1 MRTKTNLVCNKNID
15 NNQRNEEYFQIIACK
30 VCKTKYYPRV
40 LQIKWVQTTIVNQL
54 NSHEREN
61 DKKYYGK
68 MSSLDGSS
76 LTHTELVNIFHQN
89 FRIDPLGH

>member
-1 MRTKTNLVCNKNID
+1 MKNTFRLLQVRCTKPNILLGFY
-15 NNQRNEEYFQIIACK
+15 RSKKLIK
-30 VCKTKYYPRV
+30 
-40 LQIKWVQTTIVNQL
+40 KWVQTTIVNQL